1 MFIIVD
7 SEFMV
12 SYNYLSISRLF
23 IIVDAE
29 FMEQFRNHPM
39 YNPDTQRFDHLGDN
53 CFDGTWMAGVALNCT
68 VARLKEMGN
77 ILTPNLYSPWFQG
90 VWSSNIKLY

>member
-39 YNPDTQRFDHLGDN
+39 YNPDTQRFAHLGGN

-77 ILTPNLYSPWFQG
+77 ILKPNLYSPWFQG